1 MNEENS
7 LDHSEE
13 DKSLEEVEFA
23 EENLSL
29 SNQS

>member
-13 DKSLEEVEFA
+13 DKSLEEVELA